1 MAEIT
6 KDQMERLHRSGASL
20 PNSWLYFAHPDQ
32 KAQWQ
37 ELRQKS
43 GMDLIKQDATEAA
56 KIDGGIEAKIAHAL
70 SGFNKLS
77 ITRSKL
83 ETTLKANV
91 LSYISKGH
99 ILGFGYEVP
108 RSVSSVPV
116 AIPKVA
122 WTGQCDWEKGT
133 LSFRGLEFVDVC
145 LTTNRIRNE
154 ILERG
159 NVDKTPT
166 NPAGRPGVGAAIKE
180 AFNALHK
187 AGQIDPQASQSS
199 HYPKVRAW
207 LELNKPDL
215 PVPPA
220 SISDKTFYRYF
231 SPLFRGL

>member
-1 MAEIT
+1 MTEIT
-6 KDQMERLHRSGASL
+6 KGQLERLHRSGVALSKA
-20 PNSWLYFAHPDQ
+20 WLTYAQPDL

-37 ELRQKS
+37 ELHQQS
-43 GMDLIKQDATEAA
+43 GTDLIKQDAIEAA
-56 KIDGGIEAKIAHAL
+56 KTDGDMSAKVAHAL
-70 SGFNKLS
+70 SSF
-77 ITRSKL
+77 SKL
-83 ETTLKANV
+83 TNARRTLEHTLQANI
-91 LSYISKGH
+91 LSYVSSGH
-99 ILGFGYEVP
+99 IHSFGYELP
-108 RSVSSVPV
+108 RSLSSAPV
-116 AIPKVA
+116 TIPKPA
-122 WTGQCDWEKGT
+122 WAGTCDWEAST
-133 LSFRGLEFVDVC
+133 LSFRGLEFVDVR

-187 AGQIDPQASQSS
+187 TGQIDPQASQSS